1 MKQISSWSTNHN
13 YLFGDVACI
22 ALNLKSWPNFF
33 KFQSI
38 SILSLPSIATDNTFK
53 SVCIKCHTSR
63 PLNSLLD
70 CICVVD
76 FFIDVLPKS
85 FLKLI
90 VVLVSFITTGNFLL
104 FCFLELVVGLA
115 L

>member
-1 MKQISSWSTNHN
+1 MHSIK
-13 YLFGDVACI
+13 LEK
-22 ALNLKSWPNFF
+22 LPNFF

-90 VVLVSFITTGNFLL
+90 VILVSFITNFLL
-104 FCFLELVVGLA
+104 FCFLELAVGLA

>member
-38 SILSLPSIATDNTFK
+38 SILSLPDNTFK

-90 VVLVSFITTGNFLL
+90 VVLVSFITNFLL